1 MAVGAWN
8 ERFLSNFDCL
18 YLANAG
24 TSWSAD
30 YTIII
35 IIIIIIIISKLF
47 NNGNP
52 SAEAAF
58 QGAVL
63 KIIYKLTY

>member
-1 MAVGAWN
+1 MIIYIWHL
-8 ERFLSNFDCL
+8 RFHSYETGCSGNLFEVK
-18 YLANAG
+18 
-24 TSWSAD
+24 
-30 YTIII
+30 TILF
-35 IIIIIIIISKLF
+35 IIIIIISKLF

-63 KIIYKLTY
+63 KIIYKLTYQDYKLI